1 MRHTVL
7 SSCCAALFAGFA
19 IAPTHATTV
28 TDFTGAFDTSL
39 WSAMAAAGGSIDL
52 SQAPASVGLLGSDDG
67 SGPASQDFTIMARS
81 YGIVSLAWTYE
92 SLDLDPVWDQ
102 FGYLR
107 NGMFHQI
114 SSDLDGLSQSGTAS
128 FNVALGDVFGFSVQ
142 SFDSGGGA
150 ATAWVSGFQFE
161 ETPPPPVPEPPA
173 AMLLALGLLAG
184 GGRLLM
190 ARKRSGDN
198 GAQREGV

>member
-1 MRHTVL
+1 MRHAATKA
-7 SSCCAALFAGFA
+7 SCLVLFAMA
-19 IAPTHATTV
+19 SALPAQAATV

-39 WSAMAAAGGSIDL
+39 WSAVTAAGGSIDL
-52 SQAPASVGLLGSDDG
+52 SQAPASIGLLGSDDG
-67 SGPASQDFTIMARS
+67 SGPASQDFTITAGS

-128 FNVALGDVFGFSVQ
+128 FNVALGDVFGFSLQ
-142 SFDSGGGA
+142 SFDSSGGA
-150 ATAWVSGFQFE
+150 ATAWVSGYQFV

-173 AMLLALGLLAG
+173 AMLMALGLLIAS
-184 GGRLLM
+184 GRVLR
-190 ARKRSGDN
+190 ARKQRVCT